1 MAMSP
6 KQNTSWRTN
15 GAVPS
20 RDRKQ
25 PTDHPA
31 LALGARGRSDIP
43 GHSRMARWALLFA
56 VPLAASCNLL
66 TPLVFIGDHKKQISA
81 EFDKLPQK
89 RVAILVWTE
98 PATLFDYPH
107 VRWEL
112 ATYVADKLNAEMAQR
127 QLGTEVVDPREVE
140 DFLQKNIGAQVDPYA
155 VGRHFDAD
163 YVVFLEV
170 FRMQIRNPE
179 EPQFLRGQIEASV
192 SVHDIRADPDQTQRY
207 ELTPVQCYYPEQSP
221 VLLTPTNSPLIREAT
236 YRKFA
241 EQVAR
246 KFYEHTVEL

>member
-1 MAMSP
+1 MRVRAGWVPSLNRMAMSLKP
-6 KQNTSWRTN
+6 NISWRTN
-15 GAVPS
+15 GADPS

-25 PTDHPA
+25 STDHRTLVPRQSPSRA
-31 LALGARGRSDIP
+31 LRCGDPSLGDWCGRARGRCDIP
-43 GHSRMARWALLFA
+43 GHSRMARWALLFS

-140 DFLQKNIGAQVDPYA
+140 DFLQKNIDAQVDPYA

-170 FRMQIRNPE
+170 LRMQIRNPE
-179 EPQFLRGQIEASV
+179 EPQFLRGRIEASV
-192 SVHDIRADPDQTQRY
+192 SVHDVRAEGHVEGPALDFDVG
-207 ELTPVQCYYPEQSP
+207 VQGE
-221 VLLTPTNSPLIREAT
+221 E
-236 YRKFA
+236 
-241 EQVAR
+241 
-246 KFYEHTVEL
+246 